1 MSNPVAG
8 WYPDPA
14 GDASKL
20 RYWDGGA
27 WTDRFMDRPPAS
39 DDVHHVESAASQQPF
54 AGAAQTIPQ
63 NQGAYATQG
72 QGAGTPNIPYNVQ
85 VNIVDTTPQT
95 YQLSSEDSTLRLI
108 AFIFALISTISV
120 AMFIIPLCWM
130 VPMTV
135 HCWSLYKGTKPNTVA
150 FGVCTLIFLSIV
162 SGILL
167 LISTKEEQ

>member
-20 RYWDGGA
+20 RYWDGAA
-27 WTDRFMDRPPAS
+27 WTVRFMDRPPESAN
-39 DDVHHVESAASQQPF
+39 VHHVDGSAPQQTANVGASQSVPQGQ
-54 AGAAQTIPQ
+54 AGAA
-63 NQGAYATQG
+63 GTQG
-72 QGAGTPNIPYNVQ
+72 NPYNVQ
-85 VNIVDTTPQT
+85 VNIVDPVPQT
-95 YQLSSEDSTLRLI
+95 YQLTSEDTTLRLI
-108 AFIFALISTISV
+108 AFIFAVISTVSV
-120 AMFIIPLCWM
+120 AMFIVPLCWM

-150 FGVCTLIFLSIV
+150 FGVCTLIFLSLV

-167 LISTKEEQ
+167 LISTKEE